1 MLSQSSSDCEA
12 WIFIFYFYFFCF
24 ISCWQ
29 SVLIVVIPV
38 LINNDVFELSYSD
51 LKFIVQNRS
60 YFCTNLMKLQYF
72 GDLM

>member
-1 MLSQSSSDCEA
+1 MD
-12 WIFIFYFYFFCF
+12 FYFLFLFFALF
-24 ISCWQ
+24 LVGR